1 MAVLPI
7 RNLNQ
12 QNALTAGQLQPT
24 AQANVPVI
32 PNNGNPA
39 GANNM
44 PGALAPKASIPSFFQ
59 YSVSNPSP
67 YMQTMASL
75 LGGVGQPVAPSAPPV
90 GVAPAVPTQAAV
102 LPLRAAVE
110 PADPNTARKFFNGAP
125 PVVPMRR
132 GV

>member
-44 PGALAPKASIPSFFQ
+44 PGAMAPKLNVDSFFQ
-59 YSVSNPSP
+59 YTAASPSP

-75 LGGVGQPVAPSAPPV
+75 LRGVGQPVEPAAPPV
-90 GVAPAVPTQAAV
+90 GVAPAVPTRAAV
-102 LPLRAAVE
+102 MPLRAAVE
-110 PADPNTARKFFNGAP
+110 PVQEGTARKFFNGAP
-125 PVVPMRR
+125 PVMPMRR
-132 GV
+132 GA

>member
-7 RNLNQ
+7 RNMSQ
-12 QNALTAGQLQPT
+12 ENALTAGRLQPT

-59 YSVSNPSP
+59 YSAGNPSP

-75 LGGVGQPVAPSAPPV
+75 LGNVQAQQPALPAVQ
-90 GVAPAVPTQAAV
+90 PAVPTQQAV
-102 LPLRAAVE
+102 LPLRAAQAAAGPTGRFGGRV
-110 PADPNTARKFFNGAP
+110 TP
-125 PVVPMRR
+125 PILPLRI